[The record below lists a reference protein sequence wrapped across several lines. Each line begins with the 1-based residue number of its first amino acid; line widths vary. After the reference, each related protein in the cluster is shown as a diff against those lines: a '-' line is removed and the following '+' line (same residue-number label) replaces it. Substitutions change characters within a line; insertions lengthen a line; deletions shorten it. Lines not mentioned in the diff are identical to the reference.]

1 MYKPFK
7 MKQRPMIAGSKSHLK
22 MRESAMKMKK
32 SAMKAAK
39 PDFPDIDG
47 DGNTTE
53 SMKQAAADK
62 KTAMKLK
69 EKASAMKMKKSAME
83 MKEPMKMK
91 TPAKMK
97 KSSMKLKKAETEVTA
112 DKKSGDIKVSKK
124 NRALGKDKE
133 TTYSPIGGGKVLA
146 ETTKTGKNKTKTKSK
161 VVSEKKAIKKITKA
175 SALKAVSYR
184 EAWNKMKS
192 YESERGKFK
201 DNMSRG
207 GNLYSDDEDGFK
219 QFVKD
224 AKAYNKKT
232 YGTTEPTKT
241 KNEASK
247 AMGEKV
253 TKKDLKKTDYSA
265 AIRVDKANPK
275 KTKAELAAEKQKQ
288 DDAKEG
294 KMFSD
299 KKRAAAS
306 TKTRKDDRKYRKAQK
321 KREKAD
327 KALAAGKFD
336 KAQRKYRKALTKEEQ
351 GDKARRA

>member
-7 MKQRPMIAGSKSHLK
+7 MKQRPMVAGSKSHLK

-53 SMKQAAADK
+53 SMRQAAADK

-192 YESERGKFK
+192 YDNERGNAELKK
-201 DNMSRG
+201 TKSG
-207 GNLYSDDEDGFK
+207 TVYSDDEKGYR
-219 QFVKD
+219 QFVND
-224 AKAYNKKT
+224 AKAYNIKK
-232 YGTTEPTKT
+232 YGTTEPTKAAKKFT
-241 KNEASK
+241 GGDKKELEKLATPKKVVTRKSGESTPKPKKAKVVAPRKPSK
-247 AMGEKV
+247 ADQITAVKREGGRGARKI
-253 TKKDLKKTDYSA
+253 A
-265 AIRVDKANPK
+265 
-275 KTKAELAAEKQKQ
+275 AAER
-288 DDAKEG
+288 
-294 KMFSD
+294 KMR
-299 KKRAAAS
+299 KAAGDTSA
-306 TKTRKDDRKYRKAQK
+306 RGDRKRRKAAK
-321 KREKAD
+321 KMEKAGI
-327 KALAAGKFD
+327 A
-336 KAQRKYRKALTKEEQ
+336 
-351 GDKARRA
+351 

>member
-22 MRESAMKMKK
+22 MRDSAMKMKK

-91 TPAKMK
+91 
-97 KSSMKLKKAETEVTA
+97 KSAMKLKKAETEVTA
-112 DKKSGDIKVSKK
+112 DRKSGDIKVSKK

-133 TTYSPIGGGKVLA
+133 TTYSPIGSGKVLA

-161 VVSEKKAIKKITKA
+161 VVAEKKAIKKITKA
-175 SALKAVSYR
+175 SALKVSYR

-192 YESERGKFK
+192 YESENGKFK

-207 GNLYSDDEDGFK
+207 GTVYTDDEAGFK
-219 QFVKD
+219 RFVND
-224 AKAYNKKT
+224 AKAYNQKK
-232 YGTTEPTKT
+232 YGTTEPTKAAKKFT
-241 KNEASK
+241 GGDKKELEKLATPKKVVTRKSGESTPKPKKAEVAAPRKPSK
-247 AMGEKV
+247 ADQITAVKREGGRGARKI
-253 TKKDLKKTDYSA
+253 A
-265 AIRVDKANPK
+265 
-275 KTKAELAAEKQKQ
+275 KAEKKMRKAAG
-288 DDAKEG
+288 DTSARG
-294 KMFSD
+294 
-299 KKRAAAS
+299 
-306 TKTRKDDRKYRKAQK
+306 DRKRRKAAK
-321 KREKAD
+321 KMEKAGI
-327 KALAAGKFD
+327 A
-336 KAQRKYRKALTKEEQ
+336 
-351 GDKARRA
+351 

>member
-69 EKASAMKMKKSAME
+69 EKSAMKMKKSAME

-91 TPAKMK
+91 KSPA
-97 KSSMKLKKAETEVTA
+97 KLKKAE
-112 DKKSGDIKVSKK
+112 KK
-124 NRALGKDKE
+124 
-133 TTYSPIGGGKVLA
+133 
-146 ETTKTGKNKTKTKSK
+146 
-161 VVSEKKAIKKITKA
+161 

-201 DNMSRG
+201 DNMKRG

-294 KMFSD
+294 RMFSD

-336 KAQRKYRKALTKEEQ
+336 KAQKKYAKALTKEEQ